1 MAKIE
6 IISQHFRIGK
16 QGAALR
22 IPECEF
28 LKRWFNVTDSVPH
41 VSLYVGKNWEAKD
54 LGSMMKTAEQSKW
67 EPTENP
73 LIFHSA
79 DKNYI
84 KV

>member
-6 IISQHFRIGK
+6 IISQHFIIGK

-54 LGSMMKTAEQSKW
+54 LGSMMKTAEQSKSVD
-67 EPTENP
+67 
-73 LIFHSA
+73 FSFS
-79 DKNYI
+79 
-84 KV
+84 